1 MTRLFP
7 AILCLFPALAFGPA
21 SAATISIAPVT
32 LDIPAPRNSGKLT
45 LQNRGSDELA
55 IQLRIFRWEQNDGQ
69 DTLVPTKDVVASPP
83 MAKFK
88 ADTRYT
94 VRVVRVAKTPVRG
107 EESYRLLIDQ
117 LPKPAATSGSQ
128 VNFLIRQS
136 IPLFFVEE
144 HEAKPALRWA
154 AVLDKNQLVVTA
166 QNNGGRRARLSNLS
180 IDTPTGSVSP
190 PREGLAGYVLA
201 GSAAKW
207 VQRIPKGLAAGSR
220 LTIRAQDEYGPIEA
234 SVTIQAAD

>member
-1 MTRLFP
+1 MPRSLL
-7 AILCLFPALAFGPA
+7 AIMCLFPALVFGPA
-21 SAATISIAPVT
+21 EAATISIAPVT
-32 LDIPAPRNSGKLT
+32 LDIPVPRNSGKLT

-55 IQLRIFRWEQNDGQ
+55 IQLRIFRWEQKDGQ
-69 DTLVPTKDVVASPP
+69 DSLVPTKDVVASPP

-88 ADTRYT
+88 SDTRYT

-117 LPKPAATSGSQ
+117 LPKPAAASGSQ

-136 IPLFFVEE
+136 IPVFFAED
-144 HEAKPALRWA
+144 HEARPALRWR
-154 AVLDKNQLVVTA
+154 AVLDKNDLVVTA
-166 QNNGGRRARLSNLS
+166 QNLGGRRARLSNLRLE
-180 IDTPTGSVSP
+180 TPVGIVGP
-190 PREGLAGYVLA
+190 PRDGLAGYVLA
-201 GSAAKW
+201 ASAAKW

>member
-1 MTRLFP
+1 MRNFIP
-7 AILCLFPALAFGPA
+7 AIVSFVLALAGDPA
-21 SAATISIAPVT
+21 GAATISIAPVT

-45 LQNRGSDELA
+45 LENRDSDDLA
-55 IQLRIFRWEQNDGQ
+55 IQLRVFKWEQKDGK
-69 DTLVPTKDVVASPP
+69 DRLVPTKDVVASPP

-88 ADTRYT
+88 AETRYT

-117 LPKPAATSGSQ
+117 LPKPAAKSSSQ

-136 IPLFFVEE
+136 IPLFFSAEPGTK
-144 HEAKPALRWA
+144 AALRWSA
-154 AVLDKNQLVVTA
+154 LLDKNQLVVTA
-166 QNNGGRRARLSNLS
+166 KNVGGRRARLSNLS
-180 IDTPTGSVSP
+180 LDTPSGLAGP
-190 PREGLAGYVLA
+190 PREGLAGYLLA
-201 GSAAKW
+201 GSAVKW
-207 VQRIPKGLAAGSR
+207 VQRIPKGLTAGSR